1 MAGTVNVEGIVIV
14 TEIVAGTVTGIVIV
28 IVTETVIVI
37 RSVMVK
43 RTEIVTG
50 IVRDQGKKRSGVLRK
65 MKRKTEMEKNS
76 RKRRTKMGKMRKKP
90 QSRRWKEPMKVTTTR
105 RKISPSDLEAGEW
118 CLYGVILN
126 ESIMQRWQSFS
137 TVKPISN

>member
-1 MAGTVNVEGIVIV
+1 
-14 TEIVAGTVTGIVIV
+14 
-28 IVTETVIVI
+28 
-37 RSVMVK
+37 MVK
-43 RTEIVTG
+43 RTEIVTE
-50 IVRDQGKKRSGVLRK
+50 IVRDQGKRRSGVLRK

-118 CLYGVILN
+118 CH
-126 ESIMQRWQSFS
+126 
-137 TVKPISN
+137 